1 MADIVVPVPSS
12 APRVAAPTDRTLTR
26 VTTAAAAGGA
36 ALIHAAVIGPHLG
49 HGWAPGLFAVA
60 AVTGLASAVAL
71 VVRPART
78 VVALVGAAHLVMV
91 LFWLLTRTVGVGFLP
106 GFEESEAISLAD
118 GTAAGFA
125 VMVVA
130 GSAML
135 LRPHRGAPIHPSV
148 AASAVAPV
156 VVAFSLLAAPAMYQA
171 AVTPHAHGTD
181 GGAHA
186 VSDHDHGTGAT
197 GSERTGA
204 GGSENGAPAPH
215 PAAKPFDP
223 AAPIDLGGTEGVT
236 QVQQKQ
242 AELLL
247 ARTLAELPRF
257 ADREAAIAAG
267 YRSIGDGAT
276 GAEHLIKWELI
287 NDDVI
292 LDPSQPESLV
302 YRTRGPGAPKLQA
315 AMFILPDGYT
325 LDNVPDIGGSL
336 IQWHIHNNL
345 CFTPPP
351 DLRVAAVT
359 SENGPCRPPLIK
371 FDPHPMIH
379 VWIEK
384 HPCGPFAALEG
395 VAGGQVKP
403 GETKACDHAHGSSGT
418 F

>member
-1 MADIVVPVPSS
+1 MADMVVPAPSS
-12 APRVAAPTDRTLTR
+12 APRVTAPTDRTLTR
-26 VTTAAAAGGA
+26 VITVAAAGGA

-49 HGWAPGLFAVA
+49 HAWAPGLFAVA
-60 AVTGLASAVAL
+60 AVTGLASAIAL
-71 VVRPART
+71 VVRPARL

-91 LFWLLTRTVGVGFLP
+91 VFWLLTRTVGVGFLP
-106 GFEESEAISLAD
+106 GFEEAEAISLAD
-118 GTAAGFA
+118 ATAAGFA
-125 VMVVA
+125 ALVVT

-135 LRPHRGAPIHPSV
+135 LRPHRGELIHPSV

-171 AVTPHAHGTD
+171 AVTPHAHGAD
-181 GGAHA
+181 GDAHA
-186 VSDHDHGTGAT
+186 GSEHDHGTGAT
-197 GSERTGA
+197 ASR
-204 GGSENGAPAPH
+204 NDAPASHAH
-215 PAAKPFDP
+215 PVAKPFDP

-247 ARTLAELPRF
+247 ARTLAELPKF

-276 GAEHLIKWELI
+276 GHEHLIKWELI

-302 YRTRGPGAPKLQA
+302 YRTFGPGAPKLQA

-351 DLRVAAVT
+351 DLRVAGVT

-395 VAGGQVKP
+395 VAGGQVKS
-403 GETKACDHAHGSSGT
+403 GETKACDHAHGSTGT

>member
-1 MADIVVPVPSS
+1 MAEIVVP
-12 APRVAAPTDRTLTR
+12 APGRPVAATMDRSVTR
-26 VTTAAAAGGA
+26 TTVAAAAGGA

-49 HGWAPGLFAVA
+49 HGWAPAVFAAGALV
-60 AVTGLASAVAL
+60 GLASVVAL
-71 VVRPART
+71 AVRPARS
-78 VVALVGAAHLVMV
+78 VVALVGAAHLLMLV
-91 LFWLLTRTVGVGFLP
+91 FWLLTRTVGVGFLP
-106 GFEESEAISLAD
+106 GFEESESVGFAD
-118 GTAAGFA
+118 ATAAGLA
-125 VMVVA
+125 LIVVV
-130 GSAML
+130 GSVML
-135 LRPHRGAPIHPSV
+135 LRPLRSESLPPGL
-148 AASAVAPV
+148 AASATVPV
-156 VVAFSLLAAPAMYQA
+156 VVAFSLLVAPAMYIA
-171 AVTPHAHGTD
+171 AVTPHAHGGESAT
-181 GGAHA
+181 GTQAGTAA
-186 VSDHDHGTGAT
+186 PHDHGA
-197 GSERTGA
+197 A
-204 GGSENGAPAPH
+204 APAAATDDH
-215 PAAKPFDP
+215 AHAAAKPFDP

-247 ARTLAELPRF
+247 ARTLAELPKF
-257 ADREAAIAAG
+257 ADRNAALAAG

-302 YRTRGPGAPKLQA
+302 YRTYGPDAPKLQA

-351 DLRVAAVT
+351 SLRVAGVT
-359 SENGPCRPPLIK
+359 SENGPCNPPLVK

-379 VWIEK
+379 VWIDK

-403 GETKACDHAHGSSGT
+403 GETKACDHAHGSTGT